1 MSKEK
6 REYQVIHVPDDAS
19 NRTLYRSKHIGRNEL
34 CPCGSGKKNKK
45 CCGNDA
51 TYKFRRNVRTVVPE
65 SDLMLDKRIA
75 DKIKSTGRNFI
86 LTQFSFNIGQSVML
100 NERYPDKNVCE
111 KETTIIDRGLDNDAY
126 NPYYKID
133 IEGLEN
139 RWVAEYCLSLLI
151 K

>member
-1 MSKEK
+1 MSSEK
-6 REYQVIHVPDDAS
+6 RKYQVIHVPDDAS
-19 NRTLYRSKHIGRNEL
+19 NRTLYRSQHIGRNKL
-34 CPCGSGKKNKK
+34 CPCGSGKKVKN

-65 SDLMLDKRIA
+65 SDLMLDKKIA
-75 DKIKSTGRNFI
+75 GKIKSTGRNFI
-86 LTQFSFNIGQSVML
+86 KSQFCLTIGQAVML
-100 NERYPDKNVCE
+100 NERYPDENVRE
-111 KETTIIDRGLDNDAY
+111 KETVIIDRGLDNDAY

-139 RWVAEYCLSLLI
+139 RWIAEYCLSQLT